1 MATKRRRR
9 KLSKRSLLSLK
20 RRLLGRRAE
29 LVEEGLRRH
38 RDRQMA
44 APDQVGDAADRA
56 ATDLN
61 TDFVVTM
68 AEVDAEELI
77 ATNEALERLASGE
90 FGLCETCG
98 QPIKFARLKVLPLAR
113 LCLRCKRTE
122 EGRHQERLPS
132 DKARGRAKEASAL
145 GDWDEDE
152 SDPDT
157 RDIFADGVYTQEF

>member
-29 LVEEGLRRH
+29 LVQEGLRRH

-56 ATDLN
+56 ATDLDK
-61 TDFVVTM
+61 DFVITM
-68 AEVDAEELI
+68 AEVDAAEVV
-77 ATNEALERLASGE
+77 ATNEALERLESGE

-98 QPIKFARLKVLPLAR
+98 QPISLARLKVLPLAR
-113 LCLRCKRTE
+113 LCLGCKRAE
-122 EGRHQERLPS
+122 EGRPQAHLPS
-132 DKARGRAKEASAL
+132 AAVRRTNEASAPD
-145 GDWDEDE
+145 DWDEDE
-152 SDPDT
+152 FDPDI
-157 RDIFADGVYTQEF
+157 RDIVAKGMHTQER